1 MTLPRVPDED
11 DMASEN
17 VVPPRSELERSID
30 PPRNFTITTE
40 ERVRAM
46 TVGAPAWAVRKR
58 RIEDALARYE
68 HTLRDVGEATMLAGG
83 DDARIAERLRAR
95 AQRLDLAKTN
105 KLIAAHNKYYPMEA
119 NLPMD
124 PHTNGYLLMGQVW
137 QPEPLVTVERLVA
150 DAMAALSERRAQG
163 K

>member
-1 MTLPRVPDED
+1 MPRTTPTNED
-11 DMASEN
+11 VIPQSVQVSE
-17 VVPPRSELERSID
+17 VERSID
-30 PPRNFTITTE
+30 PPRNFTLTTE

-58 RIEDALARYE
+58 RIEDALARYAT
-68 HTLRDVGEATMLAGG
+68 TLREVGEASQLAGG
-83 DDARIAERLRAR
+83 DANRIADRVRMK

-105 KLIAAHNKYYPMEA
+105 KLIATHNKYYPMEA

-124 PHTNGYLLMGQVW
+124 MQTGAYMLMGRAW
-137 QPEPLVTVERLVA
+137 QSEPLVTVERLVTETLQ
-150 DAMAALSERRAQG
+150 ALGCAPPE